1 MYRSVQSVC
10 CAAAHKLN
18 EASTST
24 AGCPV
29 KNRDQHVSDY
39 TNTTLCVCM
48 FVISLSYSLL
58 HNPLLHN
65 SYMIS

>member
-39 TNTTLCVCM
+39 TNTTLCVYVCY
-48 FVISLSYSLL
+48 ITIILL
-58 HNPLLHN
+58 IAQPPP
-65 SYMIS
+65 S